1 MHSDARCIYYYST
14 LRTAAAAAF
23 ALAISD
29 VSYGL
34 LMYYESLVLCL
45 YHYVGVE
52 RDL

>member
-14 LRTAAAAAF
+14 LRAAATF

-29 VSYGL
+29 VSYGS

-52 RDL
+52 RAL